1 MSASARQLLHEA
13 ADTAPPY
20 LVEAAGRAIR
30 AGTKPGQAAFLAR
43 ALNALARLLPEIDER
58 AWGDAA
64 GAPSDYAAL
73 LRALEQPEAVAVLG
87 REDPLA
93 PARLRG
99 LCATE
104 QLLQQEGG
112 TVSATDAA
120 SLLGISRQAVDKRR
134 RAGRLL
140 GLPLGRRGY
149 AYPVWQCAR
158 GRALPGLE
166 AVLAELDDR
175 DPWMQIIFFLNPH
188 SRLDD
193 ETPLAKLRHGDL
205 ESVKEVAGWYGEQVA
220 D

>member
-1 MSASARQLLHEA
+1 MSTSAQQQLHEA
-13 ADTAPPY
+13 AAMAPPS
-20 LVEAAGRAIR
+20 LVEAADRAIR

-87 REDPLA
+87 RQDPLA

-104 QLLQQEGG
+104 QLLQAEGG
-112 TVSATDAA
+112 TASATDVA
-120 SLLGISRQAVDKRR
+120 SRLGISRQAVDKRR
-134 RAGRLL
+134 RASRLI

-149 AYPVWQCAR
+149 AYPVWQFAR
-158 GRALPGLE
+158 GRTLPGLE
-166 AVLAELDDR
+166 AVLAELDD
-175 DPWMQIIFFLNPH
+175 DPWLQTIFFLNPH

-193 ETPLAKLRHGDL
+193 ETPLAKLRHGDV
-205 ESVKEVAGWYGEQVA
+205 EAVTAVAGWYGEQVA